1 MGIFDQ
7 VAKQVRA
14 NLRSS
19 AKADPDQHQ
28 QLAKELKA
36 NEEQQRQIIQQIS
49 DQATQGRPRLTA
61 LDDML
66 DRLEDRRADL
76 QRQLSA
82 KEPTEGQ
89 DFEKRIRKIQSEVT
103 PESVELIINAAW
115 YVMREHADNETKQPF
130 EASRVSREAGCGR
143 ACE

>member
-1 MGIFDQ
+1 
-7 VAKQVRA
+7 
-14 NLRSS
+14 
-19 AKADPDQHQ
+19 
-28 QLAKELKA
+28 
-36 NEEQQRQIIQQIS
+36 
-49 DQATQGRPRLTA
+49 
-61 LDDML
+61 ML
-66 DRLEDRRADL
+66 DRLEERRTDL
-76 QRQLSA
+76 ERQLSA